1 MELDQFT
8 DILRARDKIMEAR
21 RKMGGE
27 EVIYAGK
34 SRKIIGLSC
43 GRKNGNSEI
52 LLKEAA
58 IGAEEFGIETE
69 IIRAMELRVKPC
81 NGCDACLA
89 ALSNGKIAS
98 CSVRDD
104 DVEWILQKT
113 VVEDCGLIVSFP
125 VYYSRPNGYLISIN
139 ERMHAAM
146 YKYLEVLDKKNRVG
160 GIISV
165 GGSGPARTPL
175 SLILANMWVQHHH
188 TVVDQFQV
196 YFAGQSGA
204 VLENKDTMA
213 RARELGRNVA
223 RAMIMPWEEVK
234 FVGEETPMSC
244 PVCHCN
250 ILQVPDDSTTVV
262 CPSCWVH
269 GKVVI
274 ENGKMRVKW
283 DDWEATHSQWSLYGL
298 YHHMNDLC
306 QRRKAPSRAEENEL
320 KKLKKQYS
328 AYGRII
334 RPDSRE

>member
-8 DILRARDKIMEAR
+8 NILRARDQIMEAR
-21 RKMGGE
+21 RKAGCD

-58 IGAEEFGIETE
+58 MGAEEFGIETE

-81 NGCDACLA
+81 NGCDACLV
-89 ALSNGKIAS
+89 ALSKGKIAS
-98 CSVRDD
+98 CPIKDD

-125 VYYSRPNGYLISIN
+125 VYYSRPNGYLMSIN
-139 ERMHAAM
+139 ERMHATM
-146 YKYLEVLDKKNRVG
+146 YKHLEVLDKKNRVG

-175 SLILANMWVQHHH
+175 SLIQANMWVQHHH
-188 TVVDQFQV
+188 TVVDQIQV
-196 YFAGQSGA
+196 YFVGQAGA
-204 VLENKDTMA
+204 ALEKKETMA
-213 RARELGRNVA
+213 RAKELGRNVA
-223 RAMIMPWEEVK
+223 RAMIKPWEEVK
-234 FVGEETPMSC
+234 YVGEETPISC

-250 ILQVPDDSTTVV
+250 ILQVLDDSTSVV

-269 GKVVI
+269 GKISI
-274 ENGKMRVKW
+274 ENGKMKVKW
-283 DDWEATHSQWSLYGL
+283 DEWETTHSQWSLYGL
-298 YHHMNDLC
+298 YHHMDDLC
-306 QRRKAPSRAEENEL
+306 QRRTAPSESKVKEMKEL
-320 KKLKKQYS
+320 RKRYS
-328 AYGRII
+328 DYGKII
-334 RPDSRE
+334 RPDS